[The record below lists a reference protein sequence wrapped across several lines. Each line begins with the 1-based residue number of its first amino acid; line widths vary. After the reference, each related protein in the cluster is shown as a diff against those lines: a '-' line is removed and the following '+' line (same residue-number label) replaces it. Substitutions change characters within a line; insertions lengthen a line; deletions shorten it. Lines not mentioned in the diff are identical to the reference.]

1 MATDAGDIDLRRDLL
16 EHLAQAE
23 HAHWM
28 NARTSCVYI
37 AGKYDIDTNAVFT
50 EHVQDLINL
59 GLVEEDHSGHRV
71 TEKGRERLGGVY
83 LNPLTRP
90 DYGD

>member
-16 EHLAQAE
+16 EHLAKSEFAF
-23 HAHWM
+23 WM
-28 NARTSCVYI
+28 NARTSCTYI
-37 AGKYDIDTNAVFT
+37 AGKYDIDADAVFT

-59 GLVEEDHSGHRV
+59 GLVEEDHKGHRV
-71 TEKGRERLGGVY
+71 TAEGRRKLGGVY
-83 LNPLTRP
+83 TNPLSRA